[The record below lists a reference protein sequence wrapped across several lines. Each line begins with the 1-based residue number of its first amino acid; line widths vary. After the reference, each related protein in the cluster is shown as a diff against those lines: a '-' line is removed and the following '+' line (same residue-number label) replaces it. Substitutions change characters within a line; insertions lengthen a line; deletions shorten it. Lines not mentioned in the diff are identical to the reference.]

1 MEIDFRTYEQAL
13 KEFLAEEQEDGYN
26 TRQKMLYRYNNLKI
40 FMDPRKSDQPHIII
54 SIGIS
59 EAMYDLEKGDKISGG
74 LGADERIVRR
84 WIARNLSRMNLGLY
98 WNEAKKVKQIVLKE
112 EDTSPDD

>member
-26 TRQKMLYRYNNLKI
+26 SRHKMMYRYNNLKI
-40 FMDPRKSDQPHIII
+40 FMDPRKSDRPHIII
-54 SIGIS
+54 GIGIS
-59 EAMYDLEKGDKISGG
+59 EAMYDLEKGEKISGG

-84 WIARNLSRMNLGLY
+84 WLARNLSRMNLAAF
-98 WNEAKKVKQIVLKE
+98 WSESNRVTQIAPNENV
-112 EDTSPDD
+112 